1 VGTTFRSSTKIEA
14 LLHDLWKAQFEEP
27 GCKAIVFRCVP
38 TFMSSP
44 CYSSHSSGT
53 TNAIVVLVIVVLIVM
68 QWCSQFVN
76 MLDLIQHRLAQAGVR
91 CVKMDGSMS
100 VAARDRVINAF
111 REDPHVTVFLIS
123 LKAGGV
129 ALNLTAA
136 SRIYLMD
143 PWWNPAAEV
152 RTNACVT
159 TTGSY
164 CLVPFMYLLL
174 ASIISIVHTIK
185 RVCSFKPWIVHTD
198 WGSTA
203 PSQWCDSSCATPW
216 KRRFWRCRRRN
227 GLCLKERSV
236 KIPPH

>member
-1 VGTTFRSSTKIEA
+1 
-14 LLHDLWKAQFEEP
+14 
-27 GCKAIVFRCVP
+27 
-38 TFMSSP
+38 
-44 CYSSHSSGT
+44 
-53 TNAIVVLVIVVLIVM
+53 
-68 QWCSQFVN
+68 

-152 RTNACVT
+152 CNACVT

-164 CLVPFMYLLL
+164 CLVPSMHPLLV
-174 ASIISIVHTIK
+174 AGIHNFN
-185 RVCSFKPWIVHTD
+185 R
-198 WGSTA
+198 
-203 PSQWCDSSCATPW
+203 
-216 KRRFWRCRRRN
+216 
-227 GLCLKERSV
+227 
-236 KIPPH
+236 